1 MGPFEGI
8 RVLELGLYYAT
19 PWCNRIMASLGA
31 EVIRLESST
40 AFDMS
45 RAMGV
50 DVGSQY
56 ADYGALKKMATL
68 NMRHPKSREIARE
81 LVKKSDIFTTNLG
94 KEVIT
99 QFGLDYTQIREIKPD
114 IIMMWQSG
122 FGLEGPYASYKA
134 FGGMLQA
141 ITGLC
146 EVSGFPEAAPG
157 TAGTAFCDYHSSMYA
172 VMLLAAALEHRRQT
186 GEGMFIEVPL
196 YETGALCIAP
206 SLMDYMVN
214 GRVLSRQGNR
224 HPFASPHGIYRCQ
237 GEDRWCAIAVFT
249 EEQWKGFCQALGH
262 PGWTG
267 EARFASLPSRRTNA
281 DEMDRL
287 IDEWTSARTA
297 EEVMAR
303 MQQAGVPA
311 SIVAK
316 GQDLSEDIHL
326 KERDFYKET
335 EYHTFP
341 FTKDAAVKGTTVA
354 MAVPMRFSETPCQF
368 GPTHRVGEDNDYV
381 YGVVLGMS
389 REEMDRLTEEGVLV

>member
-8 RVLELGLYYAT
+8 RFLELGLYYAT
-19 PWCNRIMASLGA
+19 PWCARVMASLGA

-50 DVGSQY
+50 DIGSQY
-56 ADYGALKKMATL
+56 ADFGAMKKMATL
-68 NMRHPKSREIARE
+68 NLRHPKSREIARE
-81 LVKKSDIFTTNLG
+81 LVKKSDIFATNLG
-94 KEVIT
+94 KGIIT
-99 QFGLDYTQIREIKPD
+99 EFGLDYAQLKEIKPD

-122 FGLEGPYASYKA
+122 FGLEGPYAKHKA

-146 EVSGFPEAAPG
+146 EVSGFPEGVPG
-157 TAGTAFCDYHSSMYA
+157 TAGTAFCDYHSTMYA
-172 VMLLAAALEHRRQT
+172 VMLLSAALEHRRQT
-186 GEGMFIEVPL
+186 GEGLLIEIPL
-196 YETGALCIAP
+196 YETGVVCTAV
-206 SLMDYMVN
+206 SLMDYMAN

-224 HPFASPHGIYRCQ
+224 DPFASPHGIYRCQ

-249 EEQWKGFCQALGH
+249 DEQWNGFCEVLGH
-262 PGWTG
+262 PGWTR
-267 EARFASLPSRRTNA
+267 EERFASLVDRRGNA

-287 IDEWTSARTA
+287 IEEWTSTRTA
-297 EEVMAR
+297 EEVMAT

-316 GQDLSEDIHL
+316 GQDLSDNIQL

-341 FTKDAAVKGTTVA
+341 FTKDAEVKGTTVA
-354 MAVPMRFSETPCQF
+354 MDVPMRFSETPCQF
-368 GPTHRVGEDNDYV
+368 GPTHRIGEDNDYV

-389 REEMDRLTEEGVLV
+389 KEEIDRLTEEGVLI